1 MENAGYFL
9 ANTEEFLAYAFE
21 DPGWQHCGKLLD
33 DVYFGKIKCV
43 ISSIQLSE
51 LYTPFMRVGDEEGL
65 KKLKEE
71 LKRLKIKIRAVDKDV
86 AVLSSKY
93 RSTIRTPGNRW
104 LPLARTIILATAKL
118 ENVNV
123 LYTLDTDFYNVKEVK
138 VSAPFMS
145 LKEWVRKFGTNRQKK
160 LLGFI

>member
-1 MENAGYFL
+1 MHALIDTNVFL
-9 ANTEEFLAYAFE
+9 CLAFE
-21 DPGWQHCGKLLD
+21 DPGWQHCGRLLD

-71 LKRLKIKIRAVDKDV
+71 LKRLKIKIRVVDKDV
-86 AVLSSKY
+86 VVLSSKY

-104 LPLARTIILATAKL
+104 LPLVDSIILATVKL

-145 LKEWVRKFGTNRQKK
+145 LKDWVRKFGMNRQKK